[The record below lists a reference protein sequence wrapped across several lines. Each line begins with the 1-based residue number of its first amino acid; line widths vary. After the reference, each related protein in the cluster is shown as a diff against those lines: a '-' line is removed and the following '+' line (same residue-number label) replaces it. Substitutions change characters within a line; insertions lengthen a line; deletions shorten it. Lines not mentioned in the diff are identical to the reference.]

1 MAIVEFFL
9 KGFSSWKTTA
19 MGVAVLIGTLG
30 NFLAAVSLAVT
41 ALFDGDPSTIV
52 DWTAL
57 SSGFAAITA
66 GFGLIFA
73 RDNTKSSE
81 QVGAK

>member
-9 KGFSSWKTTA
+9 KGFTSWKTTA
-19 MGVAVLIGTLG
+19 MGLAVLADSAGK
-30 NFLAAVSLAVT
+30 FLSAASQAVT
-41 ALFDGDPSTIV
+41 ALFDGDPSTSV
-52 DWTAL
+52 D
-57 SSGFAAITA
+57 FAALKAAAALVTV